1 MSPMALLLVLLVLAY
16 IGSLWAASGRKRA
29 FGSPSGIEYVVLGAL
44 LGPEALG
51 VLGQQALVTFE
62 PVAIVAL
69 GWIGLIFGL
78 ECGLV
83 AGRRA
88 PLHRMA
94 LGLTFTAIT
103 AGATFYASFR
113 LLDWMNLHDASTR
126 IVLCG
131 AVALV
136 SVETA
141 RHAVQWIGEEAL
153 LSGSLAGLL
162 LDLEA
167 ADDIPVLLAL
177 SALFAYVAGDHELYG
192 QAISPWALGAGT
204 LVAGA
209 VLGAPCAWLMDRAG
223 SKAERWTVLLG
234 AAWLTTG
241 IAKSLGLSAVASTFA
256 FGASLATFTREREVL
271 RLSLGRTEGAVLL
284 PALLLTGAQLRHP
297 VGPGELLLIALAIGL
312 RLLLSLAFGV
322 ALSLKRPET
331 RGLGLW
337 LGAGMLSP
345 GSLTMVV
352 GFALSMRCPP
362 EVARPALAVA
372 ALGTLLGELVGPR
385 ALREV
390 IGRFN
395 VEPRPSREPAVEAH
409 KGEGPA

>member
-51 VLGQQALVTFE
+51 LLGHQALETFE

-88 PLHRMA
+88 PLRRMA
-94 LGLTFTAIT
+94 LGLSFTVIT
-103 AGATFYASFR
+103 ACVTGYVSWR
-113 LLDWMNLHDASTR
+113 LLGWLQLHDEVTR
-126 IVLCG
+126 VVLSG
-131 AVALV
+131 AIALV

-141 RHAVQWIGEEAL
+141 RHAVQWIEDEAL

-177 SALFAYVAGDHELYG
+177 SALCAYVAGDHSVYG
-192 QAISPWALGAGT
+192 HTLSPWLTGGST
-204 LVAGA
+204 LAAGA
-209 VLGAPCAWLMDRAG
+209 LLGAPCAWLMDRAA

-234 AAWLTTG
+234 AAFLTTG
-241 IAKSLGLSAVASTFA
+241 IARSLGLSAVAATFA
-256 FGASLATFTREREVL
+256 LGASLATFTREREVL
-271 RLSLGRTEGAVLL
+271 RLSLGRTEGAALL
-284 PALLLTGAQLRHP
+284 PALLLAGAQLRRP
-297 VGPGELLLIALAIGL
+297 TGYGELLLIGAAIVL
-312 RLLLSLAFGV
+312 RLVLSLAFGV
-322 ALSLKRPET
+322 ALSLKRRET

-337 LGAGMLSP
+337 LGAGMLAP
-345 GSLTMVV
+345 GSLTMMV
-352 GFALSMRCPP
+352 GFALTLRCPP
-362 EVARPALAVA
+362 EIARPALIIAFVS
-372 ALGTLLGELVGPR
+372 TLLGELVGPP
-385 ALREV
+385 ALRQV
-390 IGRFN
+390 IERFTK
-395 VEPRPSREPAVEAH
+395 EPT
-409 KGEGPA
+409 

>member
-1 MSPMALLLVLLVLAY
+1 MALLLVLLVLAY

-29 FGSPSGIEYVVLGAL
+29 FGSPSGIEYVVLGLL

-51 VLGQQALVTFE
+51 LLGHQSLVTFE
-62 PVAIVAL
+62 PLAIVAL

-103 AGATFYASFR
+103 ASVTAYASWR
-113 LLDWMNLHDASTR
+113 LLDWLALHDVTTR
-126 IVLCG
+126 LVLSG

-141 RHAVQWIGEEAL
+141 RHAVQWIDEEAL

-167 ADDIPVLLAL
+167 ADDIPVLVAL
-177 SALFAYVAGDHELYG
+177 SALFAYVAGEHALYG
-192 QAISPWALGAGT
+192 NVLSPWWLGAGT
-204 LVAGA
+204 LAAGA
-209 VLGAPCAWLMDRAG
+209 LLGAPCAWLIDRAG

-241 IAKSLGLSAVASTFA
+241 IAKSLGMSAIAATFA
-256 FGASLATFTREREVL
+256 LGASLATFTREREDL
-271 RLSLGRTEGAVLL
+271 RSSLGRTEGAVLL
-284 PALLLTGAQLRHP
+284 PALLLAGAQLRRP
-297 VGPGELLLIALAIGL
+297 VGHGELLLIAAAIGL
-312 RLLLSLAFGV
+312 RLVLSLAFGV
-322 ALSLKRPET
+322 TLSLKRRET

-337 LGAGMLSP
+337 LGAGMLAP

-362 EVARPALAVA
+362 EIARPALVVA
-372 ALGTLLGELVGPR
+372 FVSTLLGELIGPR

-390 IGRFN
+390 IERF
-395 VEPRPSREPAVEAH
+395 SKEPA
-409 KGEGPA
+409 

>member
-1 MSPMALLLVLLVLAY
+1 MALLLILLVLAY

-29 FGSPSGIEYVVLGAL
+29 FGSPSGIEYVVLGLL

-51 VLGQQALVTFE
+51 LLGQQAIVTFE

-88 PLHRMA
+88 PLDRMA

-103 AGATFYASFR
+103 ASVTGYASWS
-113 LLDWMNLHDASTR
+113 LLGWLGLHDAPTR
-126 IVLCG
+126 IVLSG
-131 AVALV
+131 ALALV

-141 RHAVQWIGEEAL
+141 RHAVQWIDEEAL

-177 SALFAYVAGDHELYG
+177 SALFAYVSGGFELYG
-192 QAISPWALGAGT
+192 HALSPWVLGVGT

-209 VLGAPCAWLMDRAG
+209 LLGAPCAWLMDRSG
-223 SKAERWTVLLG
+223 TKAERWTVLLG
-234 AAWLTTG
+234 GAWLTTG
-241 IAKSLGLSAVASTFA
+241 IAKSLGLSAIACTFA
-256 FGASLATFTREREVL
+256 LGASLATFTREREVL
-271 RLSLGRTEGAVLL
+271 RLSVGRTEGAVLL
-284 PALLLTGAQLRHP
+284 PALLLTGAQLRRP
-297 VGPGELLLIALAIGL
+297 VGRGELLVIAAAIGL
-312 RLLLSLAFGV
+312 RLALSLAFGI
-322 ALSLKRPET
+322 ALSLKRRET

-337 LGAGMLSP
+337 LGAGMLAP

-362 EVARPALAVA
+362 EIARPALVVA
-372 ALGTLLGELVGPR
+372 FLSTLLGELVGPR

-390 IGRFN
+390 IGRFT
-395 VEPRPSREPAVEAH
+395 REPE
-409 KGEGPA
+409 KEPA

>member
-29 FGSPSGIEYVVLGAL
+29 FGSPSGVEYVVLGAL

-88 PLHRMA
+88 PFGRMA
-94 LGLTFTAIT
+94 LGLTFTVIT
-103 AGATFYASFR
+103 ATVTAYASWR
-113 LLDWMNLHDASTR
+113 LLGWMHLHDANTR
-126 IVLCG
+126 LVLSG
-131 AVALV
+131 AIALV

-177 SALFAYVAGDHELYG
+177 SALFAFVGGEHAIVG
-192 QAISPWALGAGT
+192 QLISPWSLGAGT
-204 LVAGA
+204 LLAGA
-209 VLGAPCAWLMDRAG
+209 LLGAPCAWLMDRAG

-241 IAKSLGLSAVASTFA
+241 IAKSLGLSAIASTFA
-256 FGASLATFTREREVL
+256 LGASLASFTREREVL
-271 RLSLGRTEGAVLL
+271 RHSLGRTEGAVLL
-284 PALLLTGAQLRHP
+284 PALLLAGAQLRRP
-297 VGPGELLLIALAIGL
+297 VGHEELLLIGMAIAL
-312 RLLLSLAFGV
+312 RLLLSLLFGV
-322 ALSLKRPET
+322 VLSWKRAET
-331 RGLGLW
+331 RRLGLW
-337 LGAGMLSP
+337 LGAGMLAP

-352 GFALSMRCPP
+352 GFALAMRCPP
-362 EVARPALAVA
+362 EIARPALLVA
-372 ALGTLLGELVGPR
+372 FLSTLLGELVGPR

-390 IGRFN
+390 IDRFTK
-395 VEPRPSREPAVEAH
+395 EPA
-409 KGEGPA
+409 